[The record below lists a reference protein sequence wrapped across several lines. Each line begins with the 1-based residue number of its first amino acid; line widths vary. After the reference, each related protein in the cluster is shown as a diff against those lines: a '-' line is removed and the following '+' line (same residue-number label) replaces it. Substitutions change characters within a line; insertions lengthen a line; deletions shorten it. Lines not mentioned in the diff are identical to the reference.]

1 MGGRTREIKVMTNPV
16 EMPKDGIQAPPA
28 VIVQFQKIDDRA
40 VIPRYA
46 HDGDMCMDLSVI
58 IDKKDMRPFIMS
70 DGVITPETQAI
81 LANAVMVQTLG
92 NKDYVSLE
100 PGHSLVFHTGLR
112 CSTPKGFGMNVFVR
126 SSTGIKSKLRLC
138 NGTGKIDT
146 SQYRGELLIG
156 LHNYGNS
163 AKKIF
168 SGDRV
173 AQAEIIRVLNV
184 AVVEVSELSKTE
196 RGEGGFGSTGR

>member
-1 MGGRTREIKVMTNPV
+1 MTNPV
-16 EMPKDGIQAPPA
+16 VTMEIPKDGIKAAPT
-28 VIVQFQKIDDRA
+28 VIVQFQKIDERA
-40 VIPRYA
+40 VIPKYA

-58 IDKKDMRPFIMS
+58 IDKKDMKPFIMT
-70 DGVITPETQAI
+70 DGVITPETQET
-81 LANAVMVQTLG
+81 LAKAVIVQKLG
-92 NKDYVSLE
+92 NKEFVSLE
-100 PGHSLVFHTGLR
+100 PGQSLVFHTGLK

-146 SQYRGELLIG
+146 SQYRGEILIG
-156 LHNYGNS
+156 LHNYGTS
-163 AKKIF
+163 AKKVF

-184 AVVEVSELSKTE
+184 AVVEVQELSKTE